1 METEKMRVTKV
12 IKEYIEKKVNE
23 AYPLPIKKDTVREEF
38 EELREEV
45 EIFYKNKVV
54 EFVENHQGKIG
65 VGFGASLNQ
74 TLEEAK
80 RYLDEHLY
88 VSICSFVTEEDILY
102 KKELEKVRI
111 MRREAVNNIIITL
124 ELGGSKAELD
134 TMLKELMEKKA

>member
-1 METEKMRVTKV
+1 MRVTKV
-12 IKEYIEKKVNE
+12 IKEYIERKVNE
-23 AYPLPIKKDTVREEF
+23 AYPLPTKKDTIHEEL

-54 EFVENHQGKIG
+54 EFVEKHQGKIG

-80 RYLDEHLY
+80 RYLDEHLH
-88 VSICSFVTEEDILY
+88 VSTCNFVTEEDILY

-111 MRREAVNNIIITL
+111 MRRESVNNIIITL
-124 ELGGSKAELD
+124 ELVGSKAELD